1 MGAIFFVTVPDTI
14 MRSACLGLGLKTSA
28 PKRAMSNRAI
38 EAHIISMAQHARPK
52 VTGQR
57 ELARARSR
65 ILSRTANFMIGS
77 FVSR

>member
-14 MRSACLGLGLKTSA
+14 MRSACLGLALKISA

-38 EAHIISMAQHARPK
+38 DVVIISIAQHARPK
-52 VTGQR
+52 VTGQS
-57 ELARARSR
+57 EFARARLR